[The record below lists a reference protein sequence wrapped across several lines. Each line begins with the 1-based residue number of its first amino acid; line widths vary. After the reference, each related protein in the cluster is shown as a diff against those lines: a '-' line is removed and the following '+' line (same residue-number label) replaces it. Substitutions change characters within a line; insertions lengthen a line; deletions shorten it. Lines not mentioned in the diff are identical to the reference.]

1 VLGHYVR
8 ERGILSLPEAIRR
21 MTSLSAQTFGMK
33 NRGQIKEGYFA
44 DLVLFDPAS
53 IIDTATYDDPKQ
65 EPKGIEMVLVNGQVA
80 LNAGQHTRV
89 GTGQMLRYR
98 R

>member
-1 VLGHYVR
+1 
-8 ERGILSLPEAIRR
+8 
-21 MTSLSAQTFGMK
+21 
-33 NRGQIKEGYFA
+33 
-44 DLVLFDPAS
+44 
-53 IIDTATYDDPKQ
+53 
-65 EPKGIEMVLVNGQVA
+65 MVLVNGQVA